1 LRLVQ
6 PSTKLLK
13 KLKKFK
19 SAKAIIEGYRR
30 VLEELETSPDP
41 TEIGERKHGLYANCY
56 AIHITKSHSLV
67 YMYLPKENT
76 IVLIDLDDHKNLF
89 GRDNRA

>member
-1 LRLVQ
+1 MRLVQ

-19 SAKAIIEGYRR
+19 SAKTIIEGYHR
-30 VLEELETSPDP
+30 VLEELETAPDP

-76 IVLIDLDDHKNLF
+76 VVLIDLDDHKNLF